1 MNKNQLKSF
10 VLFSLVL
17 VASIFSLFTSEKS
30 IEELQKHFKN
40 LEFQHAIEQ
49 AEKLLKNSKL
59 APEDKVKVYIIKGVS
74 EFSINRTLDSK
85 ITFAELIFFDQ
96 NINLDSKEI
105 SPKII
110 SFFNDLKKQ
119 LDINRSETILTKSGE
134 NIE

>member
-17 VASIFSLFTSEKS
+17 AVSIFSLFTSEKS

-40 LEFQHAIEQ
+40 FEFQLAIEH
-49 AEKLLKNSKL
+49 AEQLLKNSKL

-96 NINLDSKEI
+96 NINLDPKEI